1 MHMPAVTT
9 VSVSPACS
17 LSGAL
22 LCFRMALRS
31 WLACWWWWIW
41 EVRPHSQ
48 FGAHEWL
55 STTTLTYSL
64 TGNVSPSSE
73 GGIVGVTKFLG
84 IALLS
89 VLNYF
94 LDEKQVFTLLM
105 RDRSFSFI
113 FVPDSYKFLVNSD
126 LRGKGIMAST
136 GRVSVVWMRV
146 TQAGHVAL

>member
-1 MHMPAVTT
+1 M
-9 VSVSPACS
+9 
-17 LSGAL
+17 
-22 LCFRMALRS
+22 
-31 WLACWWWWIW
+31 
-41 EVRPHSQ
+41 
-48 FGAHEWL
+48 
-55 STTTLTYSL
+55 

-136 GRVSVVWMRV
+136 GRVSVV
-146 TQAGHVAL
+146 